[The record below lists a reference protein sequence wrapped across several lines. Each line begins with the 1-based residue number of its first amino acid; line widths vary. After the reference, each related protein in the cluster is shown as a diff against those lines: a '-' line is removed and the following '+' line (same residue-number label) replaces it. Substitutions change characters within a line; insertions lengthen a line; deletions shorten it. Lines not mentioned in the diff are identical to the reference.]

1 MLVLRF
7 GQLARLLPV
16 AVLTAAAMFAFA
28 VPAKADVIPSTG
40 SAHVAQAKRGTAS
53 LTNAGSGGA
62 TQGQS
67 ITGFANGFQ
76 FIPGAPGMNIGG
88 RVNVGKSKLYV
99 PYYGNISTDPTHP
112 GVQGT
117 AGIAYGFRT
126 WDISVLN
133 GGFGTPPQAPIPGV
147 DAPKVNP
154 ALSLSIRF

>member
-1 MLVLRF
+1 MLVFRF
-7 GQLARLLPV
+7 GKIARLLSV
-16 AVLTAAAMFAFA
+16 AVLIAAGGLAFA
-28 VPAKADVIPSTG
+28 VPAKADDTARAP
-40 SAHVAQAKRGTAS
+40 QAKRSTAS
-53 LTNAGSGGA
+53 LNNAGAVQAGPNFSG
-62 TQGQS
+62 
-67 ITGFANGFQ
+67 GFQ

-99 PYYGNISTDPTHP
+99 PYYGNISSDPAHP

-133 GGFGTPPQAPIPGV
+133 GSMGTQQAPVPGV
-147 DAPKVNP
+147 DTPKVNP

>member
-16 AVLTAAAMFAFA
+16 AALTAAVAFAFA

-53 LTNAGSGGA
+53 LTSAGA

-67 ITGFANGFQ
+67 MTGFANGFQ

-133 GGFGTPPQAPIPGV
+133 GGLGTPLQAPIPGV
-147 DAPKVNP
+147 DTPKVNP

>member
-7 GQLARLLPV
+7 GKLGRLLSA
-16 AVLTAAAMFAFA
+16 AVLIAVATFAFA
-28 VPAKADVIPSTG
+28 LPAKAQDT
-40 SAHVAQAKRGTAS
+40 SAHAAQAKRSTAS
-53 LTNAGSGGA
+53 LTNAGSA
-62 TQGQS
+62 QPQIGQNFPGS
-67 ITGFANGFQ
+67 FQ

-99 PYYGNISTDPTHP
+99 PYYGNVSTDPAHP
-112 GVQGT
+112 GVQGA

-133 GGFGTPPQAPIPGV
+133 GGLGTPQAPVPGV
-147 DAPKVNP
+147 DTPKVNP

>member
-1 MLVLRF
+1 MQVFRF
-7 GQLARLLPV
+7 GKIARSLLA
-16 AVLTAAAMFAFA
+16 AVLIAVGGLAFA
-28 VPAKADVIPSTG
+28 VPAKADDTARAP
-40 SAHVAQAKRGTAS
+40 QAKRNTAS
-53 LTNAGSGGA
+53 LSNAGTALQSGPNFSG
-62 TQGQS
+62 
-67 ITGFANGFQ
+67 GFQ

-99 PYYGNISTDPTHP
+99 PYYGNISSDPAHP

-133 GGFGTPPQAPIPGV
+133 GNMGTQQAPVPGV
-147 DAPKVNP
+147 DTPKVNP

>member
-1 MLVLRF
+1 MLALRF
-7 GQLARLLPV
+7 GKLRRLLSV
-16 AVLTAAAMFAFA
+16 AVLIAVAMLAFA
-28 VPAKADVIPSTG
+28 VPAKADDT
-40 SAHVAQAKRGTAS
+40 AARAAQVKRSTAS
-53 LTNAGSGGA
+53 L
-62 TQGQS
+62 
-67 ITGFANGFQ
+67 ANGGSAQLQTAPNYPGSFQ

-99 PYYGNISTDPTHP
+99 PYYGNVSTDPAHP

-133 GGFGTPPQAPIPGV
+133 GGLGTPQAPIPGV

>member
-7 GQLARLLPV
+7 GQLARLLSV
-16 AVLTAAAMFAFA
+16 AVLTAAAVFVFAL
-28 VPAKADVIPSTG
+28 PAKADDST
-40 SAHVAQAKRGTAS
+40 ARAAQVKRSTAS
-53 LTNAGSGGA
+53 LSNGAPAQSQSGPNY
-62 TQGQS
+62 T
-67 ITGFANGFQ
+67 NGFQ

-99 PYYGNISTDPTHP
+99 PYYGNISTDPAHP
-112 GVQGT
+112 GVQGV

-133 GGFGTPPQAPIPGV
+133 GGLGTPPQAPVPGV

>member
-7 GQLARLLPV
+7 GQHARTLSV
-16 AVLTAAAMFAFA
+16 AVLTALAVFAMA
-28 VPAKADVIPSTG
+28 VPVKADDTA
-40 SAHVAQAKRGTAS
+40 AHPAQAKRSTAS
-53 LTNAGSGGA
+53 LANGA
-62 TQGQS
+62 PAQS
-67 ITGFANGFQ
+67 STGPNYSNGFQ

-99 PYYGNISTDPTHP
+99 PYYGNISTDPAHP

-133 GGFGTPPQAPIPGV
+133 GGLGTPAAAPIPGV
-147 DAPKVNP
+147 DSPKVNP

>member
-7 GQLARLLPV
+7 GKLVRLLS
-16 AVLTAAAMFAFA
+16 AAALIAVAALAFA
-28 VPAKADVIPSTG
+28 VPAKAEDTAARAP
-40 SAHVAQAKRGTAS
+40 QAKRSTAS
-53 LTNAGSGGA
+53 LSNAGAGQVQGGQNYSG
-62 TQGQS
+62 
-67 ITGFANGFQ
+67 GFQ

-99 PYYGNISTDPTHP
+99 PYYGNISNDPMHP

-133 GGFGTPPQAPIPGV
+133 GGFGAQQPPVPGV
-147 DAPKVNP
+147 ETPKVNP
-154 ALSLSIRF
+154 SLSLSIRF